1 MPCVSTCLAD
11 CPPQVTGVSSIED
24 TDVAR
29 GAAEATRRVDAVLAG
44 CTVTFVPRSMVSA
57 APGIHAVPPMIVSAA
72 CGIEGAGAVIAFAA
86 AALQR
91 ALAVGIMR
99 ADREVA
105 VAADAFVNSLLVK
118 RVAVITLAT
127 PALADAALR
136 VGDAA
141 RGGTSSAPIGI
152 ASARS
157 DIDPVRAGIH
167 PVATMIARARTAI
180 EGVPIGTSRAVVHM
194 SRARARH
201 PAALAVARPMR

>member
-1 MPCVSTCLAD
+1 M
-11 CPPQVTGVSSIED
+11 
-24 TDVAR
+24 R
-29 GAAEATRRVDAVLAG
+29 NRR
-44 CTVTFVPRSMVSA
+44 R
-57 APGIHAVPPMIVSAA
+57 
-72 CGIEGAGAVIAFAA
+72 GAVIAFAA

-91 ALAVGIMR
+91 GLAVGIC
-99 ADREVA
+99 APTGEVA

-167 PVATMIARARTAI
+167 PVTTMIARARTAI
-180 EGVPIGTSRAVVHM
+180 ECVPIGTSRAAVHL

-201 PAALAVARPMR
+201 SAARCGTADALRGVVRMPVGRLWTIVTLPPSGARPPPGRREKGESYESGNS